1 MEKVGMPQYD
11 NSYGNAPAYQ
21 QPIPSVP
28 QPMSDAAVGASFQ
41 NQLLAQCARG
51 QHQVTK
57 KYGVCGIIC
66 AVCLFPIGL
75 LCLLCDVK
83 KKCER
88 CGQVLE

>member
-1 MEKVGMPQYD
+1 MEKNGYAT
-11 NSYGNAPAYQ
+11 APAYQ
-21 QPIPSVP
+21 QQGIP
-28 QPMSDAAVGASFQ
+28 QPMPDAAIGANYQ

-51 QHQVTK
+51 EHQVTK

-88 CGQVLE
+88 CGQILE

>member
-1 MEKVGMPQYD
+1 MEKAPQYGS
-11 NSYGNAPAYQ
+11 NYGNAPAYQ
-21 QPIPSVP
+21 PAVPAP
-28 QPMSDAAVGASFQ
+28 QPMSDAAVGAGFQ

-88 CGQVLE
+88 CGQIIE